1 MDKLDKIVIML
12 EEVLMRVQRIEH
24 LLDFEDDEAPE
35 DIQKAFDKIF
45 ERMESKPNLTIVSS
59 NNTNVVDFDKNE

>member
-1 MDKLDKIVIML
+1 MDKLDKIAIML

-45 ERMESKPNLTIVSS
+45 ETMESKPNLTIVSNK
-59 NNTNVVDFDKNE
+59 NNIVDFDKNE

>member
-1 MDKLDKIVIML
+1 MDKLDKIAIML

-45 ERMESKPNLTIVSS
+45 ERMESKPNLTIVSNK
-59 NNTNVVDFDKNE
+59 NNIVDFDKNE

>member
-1 MDKLDKIVIML
+1 MDKLDKIATML

-35 DIQKAFDKIF
+35 DIQEAFDEIFKKIDTK
-45 ERMESKPNLTIVSS
+45 SNLTIVS
-59 NNTNVVDFDKNE
+59 NNTNIVDFNKNE

>member
-45 ERMESKPNLTIVSS
+45 ERMESKPNLTIVS
-59 NNTNVVDFDKNE
+59 NNTNIVDFDKNE

>member
-1 MDKLDKIVIML
+1 MDKLDKIAIML

-45 ERMESKPNLTIVSS
+45 ERMESKPNLTIVS
-59 NNTNVVDFDKNE
+59 NNTDIVDFDKNE